1 MLNITIISTT
11 LSSAW
16 ILSTSQDQHK
26 TWNPSLW
33 IQPYFAF
40 IQQIFSHSFPI
51 HATNILHSISQAC
64 LQNNKTT
71 RTMKKRVAYRLSDAD
86 HNFLAFVGSVVDQTG
101 DFLFLAF
108 VFLQQTLGLGEFRR
122 EVSLHVFLLC
132 SLNQAIKLSRT
143 KHSSSQYRSMIS
155 RIIANLEKTKDSLS
169 GY

>member
-1 MLNITIISTT
+1 MNSALFRIHTTNIFP
-11 LSSAW
+11 L
-16 ILSTSQDQHK
+16 
-26 TWNPSLW
+26 
-33 IQPYFAF
+33 
-40 IQQIFSHSFPI
+40 FSHTCNQYSAQYLPSVS
-51 HATNILHSISQAC
+51 LKQ
-64 LQNNKTT
+64 QNNKDYEKT
-71 RTMKKRVAYRLSDAD
+71 YRLSDAD

-122 EVSLHVFLLC
+122 EVSLHVFLFC

-169 GY
+169 RY